1 MKTIFKLAIVVLMS
15 ICAFQANAQ
24 MSQEEALKNAEAKA
38 KLADENPTNGKMQY
52 QAATAFLNEAFGDKI
67 DVDRALPYAERALKI
82 AQEQAVPQDTLMGL
96 TCQALGTI
104 YMGKKDFAKGLSYYE
119 MAVNAFEQELGKFD
133 PVTNGFKL
141 ICGYFLSGPEPT
153 RAFGIIT
160 DAFKNNSMAQVDKR
174 IQNMQE
180 ATIAVELGLEMLIHE
195 QSEQFRYALPQITY
209 DGKRQLIVQTSS
221 WNMGR
226 PLIGWLQSN
235 YLEDE
240 GDEATPQDDVI
251 LCDENGQ
258 FTVLP
263 YADKSKEF
271 QLTFNFRYYIASP
284 NQLTVNPDDAR
295 ICYLKPENYKN
306 LLAKYREFKASKK

>member
-1 MKTIFKLAIVVLMS
+1 MKRVLTIVAL
-15 ICAFQANAQ
+15 ICAVAFQANAQ
-24 MSQEEALKNAEAKA
+24 ESPEEALKNAEAKA

-52 QAATAFLNEAFGDKI
+52 QAAMAFLNDNFGDKI

-82 AQEQAVPQDTLMGL
+82 AQEQTVPQDTLMGL
-96 TCQALGTI
+96 TCHALGTI
-104 YMGKKDFAKGLSYYE
+104 YLGKKDFAKGLSYYE
-119 MAVNAFEQELGKFD
+119 KAVNAFEQELGKLD

-141 ICGYFLSGPEPT
+141 IFGYLLSGPEPT

-160 DAFKNNSMAQVDKR
+160 DAFKNNSMAQIDKR

-180 ATIAVELGLEMLIHE
+180 ATIAAEMGLEMLIHE
-195 QSEQFRYALPQITY
+195 QTEQFRYALPQITY

-226 PLIGWLQSN
+226 PLVGWLQSN

-240 GDEATPQDDVI
+240 EDEATPKDDVI
-251 LCDENGQ
+251 LCDDNGQ
-258 FTVLP
+258 FTVMP
-263 YADKSKEF
+263 HVDGNEF
-271 QLTFNFRYYIASP
+271 QLSFNFRYYIASP

-295 ICYLKPENYKN
+295 IWYLKPEIYKK